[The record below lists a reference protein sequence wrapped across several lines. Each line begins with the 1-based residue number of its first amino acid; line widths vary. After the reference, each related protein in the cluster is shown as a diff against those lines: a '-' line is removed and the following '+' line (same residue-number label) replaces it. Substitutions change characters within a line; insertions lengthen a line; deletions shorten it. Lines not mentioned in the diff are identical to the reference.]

1 MKPQLCTMSKIPTP
15 QVRMWR
21 QATLNCLR
29 DSNGQNFC
37 GVTRSCLP
45 SPAHHMWPAKA
56 GLYLPLRHCRQCL
69 PAQSISRACAR
80 EAGQGGNARHK
91 NTAETKSCNCKWP
104 LTSTRPH
111 LLVVFEVCR
120 QRPVPVPL
128 IPHPGAHQRWNAE
141 RLSLPQ
147 GHAVTSQNQVCG
159 MGGGCPE

>member
-1 MKPQLCTMSKIPTP
+1 MATANTQLSERLEWAELRAQPDVQLLRGHPESPPISSTP
-15 QVRMWR
+15 HV
-21 QATLNCLR
+21 A
-29 DSNGQNFC
+29 SE
-37 GVTRSCLP
+37 
-45 SPAHHMWPAKA
+45 A
-56 GLYLPLRHCRQCL
+56 GLHLPLRYCRQCL

-104 LTSTRPH
+104 LTNNRPH

-147 GHAVTSQNQVCG
+147 GHAVMSQNQVCG
-159 MGGGCPE
+159 MGGGCLE